1 VPWNFNSDKNA
12 DLGLF
17 LTYQLTMEEHHDVYD
32 ATSRSVQLLSIPQ
45 SLREEEIAPNILRE
59 DLPVEGARVFVLRN
73 FFTPEECNF
82 FIDATE
88 GN

>member
-1 VPWNFNSDKNA
+1 
-12 DLGLF
+12 
-17 LTYQLTMEEHHDVYD
+17 MEEHHDVYD
-32 ATSRSVQLLSIPQ
+32 ATSRSVQLLAIPQ
-45 SLREEEIAPNILRE
+45 SLREEEIAPKILRE